1 MQAGIIVKVKGGT
14 IRVTVLV
21 DEHTNRAAAITISR
35 PFFHNEVIRPRVKS
49 ELSRLY
55 CDGQWDLQML
65 YDLLI
70 PCPAV
75 AHITS

>member
-1 MQAGIIVKVKGGT
+1 MQQAGINVSVNGGT

-21 DEHTNRAAAITISR
+21 DEHTNRAAVITISR
-35 PFFHNEVIRPRVKS
+35 PWRRDESIRPRVKS

-65 YDLLI
+65 FDLLI
-70 PCPAV
+70 PCPA
-75 AHITS
+75 IE